1 MRNGEGV
8 SLHGRS
14 RSCYIVARAIRW
26 MLAIVVPFFIRI
38 GRIRVI
44 GHGRLMA
51 AAKNGRT
58 MISTNH
64 PSLLAE
70 TLLLGALVAP
80 LYLRD
85 TRRALWTMPDVRLLN
100 AWHMPEGLR
109 RELHC
114 IVTDRRSSIRSGRAA
129 IEAIHVLENGGTLVT
144 HPEQGRTFGEANV
157 REGRPLIKRNGRI
170 MRDIGRSDVLKIA
183 ARAGVHILP
192 GWIDVPYVREA
203 LSLPRCIWRLF
214 TRNEVITISFREPPY
229 FIEHPFDFELEN
241 KRLQDKIF
249 NA

>member
-1 MRNGEGV
+1 MV
-8 SLHGRS
+8 ASTIGR
-14 RSCYIVARAIRW
+14 I
-26 MLAIVVPFFIRI
+26 LAILVRFFIRI

-44 GHGRLMA
+44 EHGRLMA
-51 AAKNGRT
+51 AAENGRT

-70 TLLLGALVAP
+70 TFLLGALVAP

-85 TRRALWTMPDVRLLN
+85 ARRALWTMPDVRLLDT
-100 AWHMPEGLR
+100 WHVPERLR
-109 RELHC
+109 REMHC
-114 IVTDRRSSIRSGRAA
+114 IVTDRRSRMRSGRAA
-129 IEAIHVLENGGTLVT
+129 IEAIRVLENGGALVA

-157 REGRPLIKRNGRI
+157 REGRPLVERNGRI
-170 MRDIGRSDVLKIA
+170 MRDISRSEVLKIA
-183 ARAGVHILP
+183 ARADALVLP
-192 GWIDVPYVREA
+192 GWIDVPYVSEG

-214 TRNEVITISFREPPY
+214 MRNEVITISFREPSY
-229 FIEHPFDFELEN
+229 RIEYPFDLAREN

>member
-1 MRNGEGV
+1 M
-8 SLHGRS
+8 
-14 RSCYIVARAIRW
+14 VARAVGW

-44 GHGRLMA
+44 EHGRLLA
-51 AAKNGRT
+51 AAENGRT

-70 TLLLGALVAP
+70 TFLLGALVAP

-100 AWHMPEGLR
+100 AWHIPEGLR
-109 RELHC
+109 REMHC
-114 IVTDRRSSIRSGRAA
+114 IVTDRRSAMRSGRAA
-129 IEAIHVLENGGTLVT
+129 IEAIRVLENGGTLVA
-144 HPEQGRTFGEANV
+144 HPEKGRTFGEANV
-157 REGRPLIKRNGRI
+157 REGRPLIERNRRI
-170 MRDIGRSDVLKIA
+170 MRDIGESDVLKIA
-183 ARAGVHILP
+183 ARANALVLP
-192 GWIDVPYVREA
+192 GWIDVPYAREG

-214 TRNEVITISFREPPY
+214 TRNEVIIISFREAPY
-229 FIEHPFDFELEN
+229 YIEHPFDLEREN
-241 KRLQDKIF
+241 QRLQDKIF